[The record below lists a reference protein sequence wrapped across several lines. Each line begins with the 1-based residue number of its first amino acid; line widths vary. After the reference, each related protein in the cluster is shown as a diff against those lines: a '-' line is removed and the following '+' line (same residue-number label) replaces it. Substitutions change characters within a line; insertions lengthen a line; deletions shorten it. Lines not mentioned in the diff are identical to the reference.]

1 MPPGLES
8 TKLNTAFSNFEINI
22 SNPRARIFKLNGLR
36 ASDYDPKKQQQ
47 LLEGLLKESEDF
59 WGHSRSE
66 QVNKNLPELSRFF
79 YRTLVESKDETEQ
92 RACHPTT
99 RPEGAAGS
107 ATAHQTESRS
117 LISMPLGG
125 KTISIDGIFS

>member
-1 MPPGLES
+1 MPLGLES

-22 SNPRARIFKLNGLR
+22 SNPRARIFKLNGLH

-92 RACHPTT
+92 K
-99 RPEGAAGS
+99 EENLFELS
-107 ATAHQTESRS
+107 SKSILRS
-117 LISMPLGG
+117 WS
-125 KTISIDGIFS
+125 